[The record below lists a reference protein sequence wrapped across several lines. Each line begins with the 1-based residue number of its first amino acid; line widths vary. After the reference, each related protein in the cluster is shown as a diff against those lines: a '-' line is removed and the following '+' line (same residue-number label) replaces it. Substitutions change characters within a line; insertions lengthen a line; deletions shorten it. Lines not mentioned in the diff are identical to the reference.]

1 MSAFEQALNDVV
13 RRHEVLRTTLVTD
26 GGIPRQV
33 IAASLEVRLT
43 VHDLRGLAPGQAD
56 LQAEKRIREE
66 AARPFDLARGPLI
79 RSAVLRLSEREQIA
93 TITMHHAIAD
103 GWSMGILIREL
114 SALYKSRLL
123 GEPSSLQELPIQ
135 YADFAV
141 WQRSWLADKVLEAQ
155 LDYWTKQ
162 LRGMPE
168 LELPGDRPR
177 PPATSQRGGERWTT
191 VPKTTFEAVR
201 SLGRKEGATLYM
213 TLLAAFQV
221 LLHRY
226 TGQDDFAVGTPIAGR
241 TRPELEGLIGL
252 FVNTLVMRGDL
263 SGDPGFRELL
273 RRVRRTAI
281 EAYSHQDLPFEHIV
295 TALRSDRVAN
305 RSPLVQVM
313 FALQNAPSW
322 TLQAPELLFT
332 HLDVSNGTSKFD
344 LTLFATEV
352 PEGLRLVMEYSTDLF
367 DAATVDRMLGHYV
380 VLLEEIIA
388 HPDDTIVGLRMLTLE
403 ERMQVLVGWNTTAGN
418 DPATVLDG
426 PDPDELDSFLSELRS
441 LEVATRE

>member
-1 MSAFEQALNDVV
+1 MEPLSQHRHSNWSIATLRCRLRSRSNGSGSSINWNRVEHLYHIPAAVRLVGRLDMSAFERALNDVV
-13 RRHEVLRTTLVTD
+13 RRHEVLRTTLVAD

-33 IAASLEVRLT
+33 IAASLEVPLT
-43 VHDLRGLAPGQAD
+43 VHDLSG
-56 LQAEKRIREE
+56 
-66 AARPFDLARGPLI
+66 LARGPAPTSKPRNAFAKKLRGLLTLRAD
-79 RSAVLRLSEREQIA
+79 RSSDAAVLRLSEREQIA

-114 SALYKSRLL
+114 SALYQSRLL
-123 GEPSSLQELPIQ
+123 GQPSSLPELPIQ

-141 WQRSWLADKVLEAQ
+141 WQRSWLAGKVLEAQ

-168 LELPGDRPR
+168 LELPSDRPR
-177 PPATSQRGGERWTT
+177 PPATSQRGGERSTT
-191 VPKTTFEAVR
+191 VPKTTLEAVR
-201 SLGRKEGATLYM
+201 ALGRNEGATLYM

-281 EAYSHQDLPFEHIV
+281 EAYSHQDLPFEQIV
-295 TALRSDRVAN
+295 TAAPARPCRKPFAACSGDVRPSERAVLDLASTRAFVHTSRSVKWDFKVRLDALRH
-305 RSPLVQVM
+305 RSPGGLASGDGVQHRP
-313 FALQNAPSW
+313 FRRGDGGPHAGPLRRPSGRD
-322 TLQAPELLFT
+322 
-332 HLDVSNGTSKFD
+332 HCSS
-344 LTLFATEV
+344 
-352 PEGLRLVMEYSTDLF
+352 R
-367 DAATVDRMLGHYV
+367 
-380 VLLEEIIA
+380 
-388 HPDDTIVGLRMLTLE
+388 
-403 ERMQVLVGWNTTAGN
+403 
-418 DPATVLDG
+418 
-426 PDPDELDSFLSELRS
+426 
-441 LEVATRE
+441 